1 MDPTDGVDEATK
13 KREALKRTL
22 ERKQAA
28 REEAERRIQKAQQD
42 ERRAADAV
50 RREEAKHRVHVAPA
64 PGGGTQTRWA
74 QDTVPS
80 GPKREAPEPEQAKP
94 VQTQSH
100 ETAPAHFNRV
110 ASAKSE
116 AERVEAAKAQLQDKM
131 QLDHDE
137 LRERYF
143 EEQDRLEQRHKAE
156 NARLEKKIEAA
167 YGDGSAEKARVDELQ
182 SKLDAPSGW
191 LYRVSGQEKS
201 DREALEN
208 AKQNVAS
215 RQARIDEMRGP
226 QAARHAEERETFEAQ
241 YKFLEERLGKQH
253 EKEWKQKEERG
264 WREERGAE
272 RSQGKDVQASPKV
285 PPVG

>member
-28 REEAERRIQKAQQD
+28 REAAEQRLQKAQQD

-74 QDTVPS
+74 QDTIPS
-80 GPKREAPEPEQAKP
+80 GPKREAPESEQAKP
-94 VQTQSH
+94 VQTQRH
-100 ETAPAHFNRV
+100 ESAPAHFNRV

-116 AERVEAAKAQLQDKM
+116 AARIEAAKAQFQDEM
-131 QLDHDE
+131 QRDHDK
-137 LRERYF
+137 LREDYF
-143 EEQDRLEQRHKAE
+143 QEQNRMEQRHKAE
-156 NARLEKKIEAA
+156 DARLEKKIEAA

-191 LYRVSGQEKS
+191 LYRASGQEKN
-201 DREALEN
+201 DREALES

-215 RQARIDEMRGP
+215 RQARVDEMRGP
-226 QAARHAEERETFEAQ
+226 QSARHAEERETFESQ
-241 YKFLEERLGKQH
+241 HKFLEERLGKQH
-253 EKEWKQKEERG
+253 EKAWKQKEERG
-264 WREERGAE
+264 WRDERDAD
-272 RSQGKDVQASPKV
+272 RTQGKDVQASPKV